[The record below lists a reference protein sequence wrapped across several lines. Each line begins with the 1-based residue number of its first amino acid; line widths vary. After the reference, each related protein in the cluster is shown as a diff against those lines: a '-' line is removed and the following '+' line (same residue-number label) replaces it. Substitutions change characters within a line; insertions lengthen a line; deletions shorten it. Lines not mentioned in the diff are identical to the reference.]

1 MRILGTWVATVV
13 GVERA
18 EYISLA
24 KDSAL
29 SAALAHAAALNEP
42 GTSESELLR
51 YLALVGSENLPEP
64 FVEPTPEQLQRAFDG
79 WMRISRSFYEEQ
91 ERGDQGGVEQ

>member
-1 MRILGTWVATVV
+1 M
-13 GVERA
+13 EQA
-18 EYISLA
+18 EHISLA

-29 SAALAHAAALNEP
+29 SAALAHAAALNKP

-64 FVEPTPEQLQRAFDG
+64 FVEPTPEQLQRAFDV
-79 WMRISRSFYEEQ
+79 WIQISQRFYEEQ
-91 ERGDQGGVEQ
+91 GRDDCCGGER